1 MMMMM
6 MISRACA
13 PLCANHDRA
22 RRRHTT
28 RASSSTE
35 RTPAESAVDP
45 LEKYAPPHRAANAT
59 STSGA
64 ASVGP
69 MNATTTS
76 TTTTT
81 TTTNGDG
88 NAAMSTT
95 TTSTTTT
102 TVSSF
107 ALDRTRAVLNGAR
120 VGDLLRV
127 AAEAADGS
135 GRDAAGTSTR
145 TRTRWFVVRGGD
157 LSAGGRRLVSGELE
171 GKLAR
176 ILDQGKA
183 NQARI
188 GVAGARIASDAEWLS
203 LGGAKD
209 LRGYV
214 DACEAYERFV
224 EREDDEATLVTDVES
239 VMTYEMLED
248 ATRANPS
255 AWTAGEGAH
264 SRRIVIDDRER
275 ATKMAGELLALKHGA
290 KHVVLTQ
297 LASDANWRPA
307 CDVGDSVFAPY
318 AAQVLED
325 VLRNDPDVGIELSRC
340 TYPDGGGLTGVVYRK
355 EYAGVARMLAR
366 MGAQAARPIAGA
378 REQILVGLALGYS
391 EENITYH
398 VRRMNADPIA
408 PEVLIQLFDDAREEI
423 ANAKAETA

>member
-1 MMMMM
+1 M
-6 MISRACA
+6 
-13 PLCANHDRA
+13 
-22 RRRHTT
+22 
-28 RASSSTE
+28 
-35 RTPAESAVDP
+35 DP
-45 LEKYAPPHRAANAT
+45 LEKYAPPHRASNAT
-59 STSGA
+59 STSN
-64 ASVGP
+64 SVGP
-69 MNATTTS
+69 MNATTMTTTTS
-76 TTTTT
+76 AGESGATMTTTTT
-81 TTTNGDG
+81 TL
-88 NAAMSTT
+88 
-95 TTSTTTT
+95 
-102 TVSSF
+102 SSF

-127 AAEAADGS
+127 TAEAADGS
-135 GRDAAGTSTR
+135 GRDAAGTLSR
-145 TRTRWFVVRGGD
+145 LRTRWFVVRGGD
-157 LSAGGRRLVSGELE
+157 LSAGGRRLVSGELD
-171 GKLAR
+171 GKLTR
-176 ILDQGKA
+176 ILDQGKS

-188 GVAGARIASDAEWLS
+188 GVAGAQISSDAEWLS

-209 LRGYV
+209 LSEYV
-214 DACEAYERFV
+214 AACDAYARMI
-224 EREDDEATLVTDVES
+224 EREDDVATLVTDVES

-290 KHVVLTQ
+290 KNVVLTQ
-297 LASDANWRPA
+297 LASDASWQPK

-325 VLRNDPDVGIELSRC
+325 VLRNDPDVGIELSKC
-340 TYPDGGGLTGVVYRK
+340 TYPDGQGITGVVYRK
-355 EYAGVARMLAR
+355 GYAGVARLLAR

-398 VRRMNADPIA
+398 VQRMNVDPIA

-423 ANAKAETA
+423 TNAKAESAP